1 MTADKSEVG
10 ENLSDFDKAMK
21 AATTDAE
28 KIKAYYMFGH
38 GSIQDYAR
46 IFRMQV
52 AEVLDILGLDDM
64 SEVQTQGDLIDQA
77 EAGPEVRVNP
87 RGNAAQAHYTTD

>member
-1 MTADKSEVG
+1 MAENKSDVS

-21 AATTDAE
+21 AASTDAE

-46 IFRMQV
+46 IFRMDV
-52 AEVLDILGLDDM
+52 PEVLRILDLDDM
-64 SEVQTQGDLIDQA
+64 NEVQTQGDLIDQA
-77 EAGPEVRVNP
+77 EAGPEVNVNP